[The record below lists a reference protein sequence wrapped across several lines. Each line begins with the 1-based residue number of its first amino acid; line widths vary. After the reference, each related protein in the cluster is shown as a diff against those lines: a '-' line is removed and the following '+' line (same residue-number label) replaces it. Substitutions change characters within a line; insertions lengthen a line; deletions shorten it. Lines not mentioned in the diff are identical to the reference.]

1 MRQALVEQLPSLA
14 RFFSEHGTDGYSKV
28 LLPVILEVLAQ
39 LIQDQNPQV
48 ILSLLSQIFFFAFF
62 EKHMIT

>member
-14 RFFSEHGTDGYSKV
+14 RFFSDHGQDGYSIV
-28 LLPVILEVLAQ
+28 LLPVILDVLSH

-48 ILSLLSQIFFFAFF
+48 SLSFGRVISLLS
-62 EKHMIT
+62 

>member
-14 RFFSEHGTDGYSKV
+14 RFFSEHGADGYSRV

-48 ILSLLSQIFFFAFF
+48 
-62 EKHMIT
+62 